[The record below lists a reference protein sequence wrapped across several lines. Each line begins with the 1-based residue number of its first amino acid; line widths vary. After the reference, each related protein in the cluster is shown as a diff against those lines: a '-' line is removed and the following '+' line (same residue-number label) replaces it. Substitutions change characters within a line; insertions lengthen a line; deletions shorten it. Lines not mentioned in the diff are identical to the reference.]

1 MFGSGTMRNE
11 APVIVLAE
19 WAARTNAE
27 SREAMGVSV
36 GPEIPERRYA
46 RAYLADLMSDTEA
59 AACVADDLARVWALC
74 GHPDEDDDGWDREA
88 WASAAREYRK
98 DRGNRPSL
106 VEYKAAD
113 LARLRSLLINK
124 RSLDHV
130 KAEIQ
135 AHHERQRNAA
145 ASTID
150 ALTFDLRE
158 RGTEALADPKQG
170 RIFQLGDEQITEVA
184 ARLRQLK
191 PHIAKA
197 WTADEAQQL
206 ISKWGALHR
215 E

>member
-1 MFGSGTMRNE
+1 MRSD
-11 APVIVLAE
+11 APIVLAE
-19 WAARTNAE
+19 WAAQANAE
-27 SREAMGVSV
+27 TRRLMGVSV
-36 GPEIPERRYA
+36 APEIPERQEA
-46 RAYLADLMSDTEA
+46 RAYLSELLSDEEA
-59 AACVADDLARVWALC
+59 AARVAADLAGARALC
-74 GHPDEDDDGWDREA
+74 GHPPDEEDDGGWSREA
-88 WASAAREYRK
+88 WASAAREYHK

-106 VEYKAAD
+106 VEYKAAE

-145 ASTID
+145 VSTID

-158 RGTEALADPKQG
+158 RDTEALAEPKVQG

-184 ARLRQLK
+184 SRLRQLK